1 MVVSPKPERT
11 GMSWTA
17 ELKSSRGGTLVVVV
31 DRLVSAR
38 SGLYDLLG
46 QGAELGDQEAA
57 T

>member
-1 MVVSPKPERT
+1 
-11 GMSWTA
+11 MSWTA